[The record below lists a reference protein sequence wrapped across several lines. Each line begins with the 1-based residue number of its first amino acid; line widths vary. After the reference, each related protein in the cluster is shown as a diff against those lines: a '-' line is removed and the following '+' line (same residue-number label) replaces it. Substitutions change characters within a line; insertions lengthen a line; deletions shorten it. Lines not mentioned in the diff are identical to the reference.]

1 MGEGDAV
8 LTVTPRLMAAGTTR
22 VCGDAVKLYVQSG
35 VPIQVETCSQQVD
48 IWGGARER
56 SSFKA
61 IRTVKP
67 WEWVRS
73 PGSV

>member
-8 LTVTPRLMAAGTTR
+8 LPVTPRLMAAGTTR

-56 SSFKA
+56 SGLKA
-61 IRTVKP
+61 IRTVKR
-67 WEWVRS
+67 WSR
-73 PGSV
+73 